1 MSVSKTNKQEISAA
15 QKHATRRNRKRVPAE
30 WAASGVR
37 GHATYM
43 WLPSSK
49 QLPCTS
55 TKRTRGHVSARRP
68 SPTVRVPDASLWPE
82 STPVR
87 DQEDAERLLSD
98 PARKISAQTQDSGIM
113 QFGAWPPRAG
123 CSCSLSWHDSR
134 AKRERRRV
142 GDAYLASLALGVM
155 PRALLLITQRV
166 TRASQRHCIQ
176 KQVLD
181 DGTMFSRQAVQ

>member
-15 QKHATRRNRKRVPAE
+15 QKHPTRRNRKRVPAE

-98 PARKISAQTQDSGIM
+98 PARKISAQTQDSGIK
-113 QFGAWPPRAG
+113 QATWPPRAVAVAV
-123 CSCSLSWHDSR
+123 SWHDSR
-134 AKRERRRV
+134 AKREGRRV
-142 GDAYLASLALGVM
+142 GDASLAGVSLSVM
-155 PRALLLITQRV
+155 PRALQF
-166 TRASQRHCIQ
+166 C
-176 KQVLD
+176 
-181 DGTMFSRQAVQ
+181 